1 MHFNGKSKK
10 VLAIVGLAGA
20 AAVITVGAAFA
31 ITSTVLADSNTV
43 NDGKFH
49 SHQGVIK
56 LKTRGSVRIRDVQ
69 TTGAPPGFSSGWH
82 THPGPVLVAMTP
94 TSVGTLTLY
103 DEHCT
108 PTTIGA
114 NQAYIETPDSP
125 IIARNESTGNAEWV
139 TTMILPIGHLHTTPV
154 DAPCNP

>member
-1 MHFNGKSKK
+1 MRFKSKK
-10 VLAIVGLAGA
+10 VLAVVGLALA
-20 AAVITVGAAFA
+20 VAAVTVGVAFA

-56 LKTRGSVRIRDVQ
+56 LKTRGSVRIRDVH

-82 THPGPVLVAMTP
+82 IHPGPVLVAMSA
-94 TSVGTLTLY
+94 TSSGSLTLY
-103 DEHCT
+103 DERCR

-114 NQAYIETPDSP
+114 NQSYIETPNSP
-125 IIARNESTGNAEWV
+125 IIARNESAADAEWV

>member
-1 MHFNGKSKK
+1 MHFKGNKVFTAV
-10 VLAIVGLAGA
+10 VLAGIA
-20 AAVITVGAAFA
+20 AAIAVGAAFA
-31 ITSTVLADSNTV
+31 ISSTVLADANTV

-49 SHQGVIK
+49 SHQGIIK

-69 TTGAPPGFSSGWH
+69 TTGAAPGFSSGWH
-82 THPGPVLVAMTP
+82 IHPGPVLVAMSA
-94 TSVGTLTLY
+94 TSSGSLTLY
-103 DEHCT
+103 DERCR

-114 NQAYIETPDSP
+114 NQAYIETPNAP
-125 IIARNESTGNAEWV
+125 ILARNESAGNAEWV